1 MWPPSEWEIRAAL
14 EHATPQ
20 QRQQVIQGG
29 GKPSEVATRLNMA
42 ENITRQKLNTP
53 PPPQGTVMNQYYQW
67 PQQADDMGLGQPG
80 LEELAQQYA
89 SGGLVAFEEGGPVR
103 GFTEGSDV
111 RLHEYPWHVLG
122 EGIDP
127 SVIDEDTYRKIYED
141 LPSVGE
147 GDRPPR
153 EWSADETAGMSND
166 EPWPFNPSAIQHP
179 GFDKGRSYLSEA
191 GDYIGDAFTSLRE
204 KIASLEGA
212 DDPYGFAL
220 AREFGSPNEDDKIK
234 EQIAEKSAKQQA
246 EVDEKERPGMSALSP
261 ETWSRA
267 GLPSMLAQYEGG
279 EGVPRANGL
288 RTADESAVNE
298 SQQPTIVIKKDGEP
312 VERTTGESSSKVP
325 KVTFADRVELAKQYL
340 GIDTTKAMDFVSAME
355 KRAAHEGNMG
365 MISAIASAA
374 GLGLGAYGSGSH
386 RWGTALA
393 GLASGM
399 MGAAERES
407 QAMDKI
413 DAAKLKLAEEEG
425 RAEKEAFKYVTDK
438 EVAAAAKA
446 AEWQHELELAR
457 MEGDYKVNAAAA
469 GSANKGAI
477 TPAKLADLRQK
488 AVADAKEYE
497 GTKWSLL
504 SPEAKDQRIE
514 SLFQQYLRG
523 YGDTSSTAS
532 SSPATPT
539 YQSKLGVTYRPPV
552 S

>member
-1 MWPPSEWEIRAAL
+1 MWPPSEWEIRDAL

-103 GFTEGSDV
+103 GFDEGGDTAPDW
-111 RLHEYPWHVLG
+111 LHSL
-122 EGIDP
+122 GID
-127 SVIDEDTYRKIYED
+127 IDPQLY
-141 LPSVGE
+141 
-147 GDRPPR
+147 
-153 EWSADETAGMSND
+153 
-166 EPWPFNPSAIQHP
+166 
-179 GFDKGRSYLSEA
+179 
-191 GDYIGDAFTSLRE
+191 
-204 KIASLEGA
+204 
-212 DDPYGFAL
+212 DDPYGLGHARMFGGGAKEEDEDAQSSFSLGRIKDALSELGPGWEKAKRVLTGPNIFTDDPYGAAL
-220 AREFGSPNEDDKIK
+220 AREFDTPNEDDKLK
-234 EQIAEKSAKQQA
+234 EQVDEKSAAQEAKVANMEGRSGGFSGIQ
-246 EVDEKERPGMSALSP
+246 GTSP
-261 ETWSRA
+261 EAWEPRSVEPSGMAQMERSM

-279 EGVPRANGL
+279 EGVPRASGL
-288 RTADESAVNE
+288 RNTDEPTVNE
-298 SQQPTIVIKKDGEP
+298 SQQPTIVIKEDGEP
-312 VERTTGESSSKVP
+312 VERTTGGTSSKVP
-325 KVTFADRVELAKQYL
+325 KATFADRVELAKQYL

-407 QAMDKI
+407 QSMDKI
-413 DAAKLKLAEEEG
+413 DAAKLRLAEEEG
-425 RAEKEAFKYVTDK
+425 KAEKEAFKYVTDK

-446 AEWQHELELAR
+446 AEWQHDIELER
-457 MEGDYKVNAAAA
+457 MIGGYKVDAASASNA
-469 GSANKGAI
+469 NRGAL

-488 AVADAKEYE
+488 AVADAEKYE
-497 GTKWSLL
+497 GTKWGLMTQ
-504 SPEAKDQRIE
+504 EAKNLRIE
-514 SLFQQYLRG
+514 SLFRDYVREAG
-523 YGDTSSTAS
+523 YGGGASMASST
-532 SSPATPT
+532 PATPT
-539 YQSKLGVTYRPPV
+539 SQGNVGVTYRPPV

>member
-103 GFTEGSDV
+103 GFSEGGKTFLDYLMGPFDSERAPSEDLLFYDV
-111 RLHEYPWHVLG
+111 GKDVADEEADIQRIENL
-122 EGIDP
+122 P
-127 SVIDEDTYRKIYED
+127 SSYSEAMAKGED
-141 LPSVGE
+141 LPPTPTVPEEAHPLSDYTHWLGKMGIGRDEDAALQAAIDKKSVAQEAKVADME
-147 GDRPPR
+147 GRSDG
-153 EWSADETAGMSND
+153 SSGMS
-166 EPWPFNPSAIQHP
+166 
-179 GFDKGRSYLSEA
+179 
-191 GDYIGDAFTSLRE
+191 
-204 KIASLEGA
+204 
-212 DDPYGFAL
+212 
-220 AREFGSPNEDDKIK
+220 
-234 EQIAEKSAKQQA
+234 
-246 EVDEKERPGMSALSP
+246 VLSP

-279 EGVPRANGL
+279 EGVPRASGL
-288 RTADESAVNE
+288 RNADEAAVNE

-312 VERTTGESSSKVP
+312 VERTTGGTSSKVP

-425 RAEKEAFKYVTDK
+425 RAEKEAFKYVTDQ
-438 EVAAAAKA
+438 EIAAAAKA
-446 AEWQHELELAR
+446 AQWQHEIELKR
-457 MEGDYKVNAAAA
+457 MEGGYKVDAARA
-469 GSANKGAI
+469 GSANKGAL
-477 TPAKLADLRQK
+477 TPAVLAKLEDEARDLAIKNEGAKWGLMSEEKQ
-488 AVADAKEYE
+488 DAIVSK
-497 GTKWSLL
+497 LMDR
-504 SPEAKDQRIE
+504 A
-514 SLFQQYLRG
+514 LRAAG
-523 YGDTSSTAS
+523 YTGTSSTAS
-532 SSPATPT
+532 SLPATPT